1 MSLTRAKNLLFRF
14 SPFLKIVHYWT
25 SIYFSFTNHRGMPN
39 AIIERNY
46 YWVYNGIEKLRAKVV
61 VLDDGLAGLEQQDQR
76 SSLLVQT

>member
-1 MSLTRAKNLLFRF
+1 
-14 SPFLKIVHYWT
+14 
-25 SIYFSFTNHRGMPN
+25 MPN